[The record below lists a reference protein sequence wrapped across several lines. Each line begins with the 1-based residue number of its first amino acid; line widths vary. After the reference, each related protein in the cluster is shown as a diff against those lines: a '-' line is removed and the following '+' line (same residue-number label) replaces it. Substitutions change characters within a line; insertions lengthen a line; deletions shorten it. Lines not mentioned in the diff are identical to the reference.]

1 MIRSKLYKL
10 GQRILIKHPPRWII
24 YAIDIS
30 ITVLSL
36 ILAFFVRL
44 NFNFSFFSDYPYVV
58 IIGTVV
64 AVRSTYFIFFR
75 IYFGLIRFSTFT
87 DLERVIFTNTLG
99 TATLILINII
109 HNHVFGTEINLIP
122 YGVVIMEFLLTTF
135 LMISLRLLVKTIYLE
150 VTNRKENIEN
160 VLIYGTGQFADL
172 TRQVVENNSSVQTK
186 VIGYICPGQDKW
198 NYGNT
203 LMGGIRT
210 YHETDIEALVAEYNI
225 KKLIIAEE
233 NSETSDNERLI
244 VTCSNLHVK
253 VLKVP
258 NAKKWI
264 DGSFRI
270 FQISEL
276 KIEDLLERPVII
288 LDDREIEKYIMG
300 KVILVTGAAGSIG
313 SELARQISRYLPSKI
328 ILFDQ
333 AETPLHSFS
342 LELQEKLLFKNF
354 ELVMGDITNQHRLEN
369 IFSRYR
375 PDIVF
380 HAAAYKHVPMLEDNP
395 KEAMQNNVLGTKILA
410 DLSVQFNISRFIM
423 VSTDKAVNPTSIMGA
438 SKRICE
444 MYIQSLSSKE
454 NHHTQFITTRFG
466 NVLWS
471 NGSAIVKFKDQ
482 IENGGPITITHPDVS
497 RYFMTLTEAVELVLE
512 ASTMGSGG
520 EIFVF
525 EMGKM
530 VKIRDLACK
539 MIRLAGLVPEMD
551 IKIKYIGLRAGERL
565 YEELLSKEEE
575 LLPTHHPKI
584 LIGKVNKVS
593 HSYLSDRLNDV
604 FQRLHMMGRREI
616 VTFMKELV
624 PEFKS
629 NNPRYASI
637 TDSVASED
645 NIEYK

>member
-1 MIRSKLYKL
+1 MTRCTVYRFV
-10 GQRILIKHPPRWII
+10 QRTLIKHPPRWTI

-30 ITVLSL
+30 ITVFSL
-36 ILAFFVRL
+36 ILAFFIRL
-44 NFNFSFFSDYPYVV
+44 DFNFEFFSDYPFLI

-64 AVRSTYFIFFR
+64 VARSLYFILFR
-75 IYFGLIRFSTFT
+75 IYYGLIRFSTFT
-87 DLERVIFTNTLG
+87 DLERVILNNTLG
-99 TATLILINII
+99 TATLIVVNIV
-109 HNHVFGTEINLIP
+109 HNHVFGTMMNLIP

-186 VIGYICPGQDKW
+186 VIGYICPGQDEW

-233 NSETSDNERLI
+233 NSEISDNERLI
-244 VTCSNLHVK
+244 VTCSNLHIK

-258 NAKKWI
+258 NAKKWM
-264 DGSFRI
+264 DESFRI

-276 KIEDLLERPVII
+276 KIEDLLERQVII
-288 LDDREIEKYIMG
+288 LDDREIGKYIMG

-313 SELARQISRYLPSKI
+313 SEIARQISRYLPSKI

-333 AETPLHSFS
+333 AETPLHSLS

-354 ELVMGDITNQHRLEN
+354 KLAMGDITNQHQLEY

-375 PDIVF
+375 PDIIF

-410 DLSVQFNISRFIM
+410 DLSVQFDISRFIM

-454 NHHTQFITTRFG
+454 NHNTQFITTRFG

-471 NGSAIVKFKDQ
+471 NGSAVVRFKEQ
-482 IENGGPITITHPDVS
+482 IESGGPVTITHPDVS
-497 RYFMTLTEAVELVLE
+497 RYFMTITEAVELVLE

-539 MIRLAGLVPEMD
+539 MIRLAGLVPEKD
-551 IKIKYIGLRAGERL
+551 IKIKYTGLRVGERL

-593 HSYLSDRLNDV
+593 HSYLSDRLNDISLK
-604 FQRLHMMGRREI
+604 LHMMGRKEI

-624 PEFKS
+624 PEFIS

-637 TDSVASED
+637 TDSVLS
-645 NIEYK
+645 